1 MPSGVVL
8 VEGVSDRIA
17 IETLAGRR
25 AIRVADLGVA
35 IGHFLEA
42 VAPESRV
49 AVLCDVGEEPA
60 VARAIARSPV
70 ERLGLFVCDRDL
82 EDELIRAL
90 GVDEVEALLE
100 ANGDLG
106 PFRTLQK
113 QAAWRGRP
121 TDQQL
126 RRFMGSGGSRKA
138 RYARILVDALDP
150 ARVPPPLAGALAH
163 VQPRRTYVRIILGPS
178 QGDL

>member
-1 MPSGVVL
+1 VPSSVLL
-8 VEGVSDRIA
+8 VEGVSDRVA
-17 IETLAGRR
+17 IETLAARVGRDL
-25 AIRVADLGVA
+25 VADGVDVVPVGGAHA
-35 IGHFLEA
+35 IGRFLEN
-42 VAPESRV
+42 VDPGIRV

-60 VARAIARSPV
+60 VARAIGQSAV
-70 ERLGLFVCDRDL
+70 EHVGLFVCDRDL

-90 GVDEVEALLE
+90 GVDEVEGLLE

-126 RRFMGSGGSRKA
+126 RRFMGSGGRRKI
-138 RYARILVDALDP
+138 RYAQILVDAV
-150 ARVPPPLAGALAH
+150 AAERVPRPLAGALAH
-163 VQPRRTYVRIILGPS
+163 V
-178 QGDL
+178 

>member
-8 VEGVSDRIA
+8 VEGISDRIA
-17 IETLAGRR
+17 IETLARRLGRDL
-25 AIRVADLGVA
+25 AADDVTVVPVGGAHA
-35 IGHFLEA
+35 IGRFLEGVDPA
-42 VAPESRV
+42 SRV

-60 VARAIARSPV
+60 VARAIASSPV
-70 ERLGLFVCDRDL
+70 EQLGLFVCDRDL

-113 QAAWRGRP
+113 QEAWRGRP
-121 TDQQL
+121 TDLQL

-138 RYARILVDALDP
+138 RYARTLVDALDP
-150 ARVPPPLAGALAH
+150 DSVPLPLAGALAH
-163 VQPRRTYVRIILGPS
+163 V
-178 QGDL
+178 

>member
-1 MPSGVVL
+1 MPSGLVL
-8 VEGVSDRIA
+8 VEGVSDHIA
-17 IETLAGRR
+17 IETLARRLGRDL
-25 AIRVADLGVA
+25 AADDVTVVPVGGAHA
-35 IGHFLEA
+35 IGRFLEG
-42 VAPESRV
+42 VDPESRV
-49 AVLCDVGEEPA
+49 AVLCDVGEEHA

-70 ERLGLFVCDRDL
+70 ERLELFVCERDL

-90 GVDEVEALLE
+90 GVDGVEALLE

-138 RYARILVDALDP
+138 RYARILVDALEP
-150 ARVPPPLAGALAH
+150 ERIPPPLAGALAH
-163 VQPRRTYVRIILGPS
+163 V
-178 QGDL
+178 

>member
-1 MPSGVVL
+1 VPSGVVL

-17 IETLAGRR
+17 IETLAARLGRDL
-25 AIRVADLGVA
+25 AADGVSVVPVGGAHA
-35 IGHFLEA
+35 IGRFLDGVGA
-42 VAPESRV
+42 ESRV

-70 ERLGLFVCDRDL
+70 ERLGLFVCNRDL

-106 PFRTLQK
+106 SFRTLQK

-121 TDQQL
+121 TDRQL
-126 RRFMGSGGSRKA
+126 HRFMGSGGSRKT

-150 ARVPPPLAGALAH
+150 DRVPPPLAGALAH
-163 VQPRRTYVRIILGPS
+163 V
-178 QGDL
+178 

>member
-1 MPSGVVL
+1 MPSGLVL

-17 IETLAGRR
+17 IETLARRLGRDL
-25 AIRVADLGVA
+25 AADGVTVVPVGGAHAVGRFLEGVA
-35 IGHFLEA
+35 AG
-42 VAPESRV
+42 SRV
-49 AVLCDVGEEPA
+49 AVLCDAGEEPA

-70 ERLGLFVCDRDL
+70 DRPGLYVCDRDL

-126 RRFMGSGGSRKA
+126 RRFMGSGGRRKA

-150 ARVPPPLAGALAH
+150 ARVPAPLAGTLAH
-163 VQPRRTYVRIILGPS
+163 V
-178 QGDL
+178 

>member
-1 MPSGVVL
+1 MPSGGVL

-17 IETLAGRR
+17 IETLAGRLGR
-25 AIRVADLGVA
+25 DLAADGVSVVPVGGAHA
-35 IGHFLEA
+35 IGRFLDGVGA
-42 VAPESRV
+42 ESRV

-106 PFRTLQK
+106 AFRTLQK

-121 TDQQL
+121 TDRQL
-126 RRFMGSGGSRKA
+126 HRFMGSGGGRKT

-150 ARVPPPLAGALAH
+150 DRVPPPLAGALAH
-163 VQPRRTYVRIILGPS
+163 V
-178 QGDL
+178 

>member
-1 MPSGVVL
+1 MPSGLVL

-17 IETLAGRR
+17 IETLARRLGR
-25 AIRVADLGVA
+25 DLAAEDVGVVPVGGAHA
-35 IGHFLEA
+35 IGRFLDGVDA
-42 VAPESRV
+42 ESRV
-49 AVLCDVGEEPA
+49 AVLCDAGEEPA
-60 VARAIARSPV
+60 VARAIARSTV
-70 ERLGLFVCDRDL
+70 ERLELYVCDRDL

-106 PFRTLQK
+106 SFRTLQK

-121 TDQQL
+121 ADQQL
-126 RRFMGSGGSRKA
+126 RRFMGSGGSRKT

-150 ARVPPPLAGALAH
+150 ERVPAPLGGALAH
-163 VQPRRTYVRIILGPS
+163 V
-178 QGDL
+178 

>member
-17 IETLAGRR
+17 IETLAGRLGR
-25 AIRVADLGVA
+25 DLAADDVTVVPVGGAHAIGRFLEGVA
-35 IGHFLEA
+35 PGL
-42 VAPESRV
+42 RV

-150 ARVPPPLAGALAH
+150 ELVPPPLAGALAH
-163 VQPRRTYVRIILGPS
+163 V
-178 QGDL
+178 